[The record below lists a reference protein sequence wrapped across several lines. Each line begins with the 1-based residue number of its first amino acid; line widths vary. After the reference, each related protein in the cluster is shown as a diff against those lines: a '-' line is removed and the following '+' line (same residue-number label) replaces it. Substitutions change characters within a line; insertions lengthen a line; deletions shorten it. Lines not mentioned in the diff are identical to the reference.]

1 LELEPV
7 VIHEVSNGKA
17 WKMQE
22 GDNVVYIARISGSAY
37 EMGHAYG
44 ELLPKQIAG
53 NLDNMIKYGRNSV
66 VDFLGEFGV
75 PSVLSIE
82 LYHKYL
88 LPAAYWLLDLN
99 W

>member
-1 LELEPV
+1 
-7 VIHEVSNGKA
+7 
-17 WKMQE
+17 
-22 GDNVVYIARISGSAY
+22 
-37 EMGHAYG
+37 
-44 ELLPKQIAG
+44 
-53 NLDNMIKYGRNSV
+53 MIKYGRNSV